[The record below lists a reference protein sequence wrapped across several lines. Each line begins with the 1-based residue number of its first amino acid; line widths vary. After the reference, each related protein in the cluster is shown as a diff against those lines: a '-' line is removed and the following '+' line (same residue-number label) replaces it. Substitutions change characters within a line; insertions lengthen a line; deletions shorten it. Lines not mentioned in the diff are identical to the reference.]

1 VATLDGRDNTSGYRT
16 GHDLPLTYAPADTF
30 PVGDR
35 WLCSALAQ
43 IDLRRRLIVVNFG
56 GMTDEVGTGSAR
68 INALATALLGIAAAN
83 GTISRRSW
91 NPRLGRW
98 CRTRALASRGARV
111 WAISIGYI
119 VVLLVVS

>member
-1 VATLDGRDNTSGYRT
+1 
-16 GHDLPLTYAPADTF
+16 
-30 PVGDR
+30 
-35 WLCSALAQ
+35 
-43 IDLRRRLIVVNFG
+43 
-56 GMTDEVGTGSAR
+56 MTDEVGGGSAC

-98 CRTRALASRGARV
+98 YRTRALASRWASV

-119 VVLLVVS
+119 VFLLVVS